1 MRSGRTFVI
10 DRNVNQ
16 GETALT
22 TSAALRVLFVLLVGL
37 WMVQP
42 AFARTVTGAVFDSGR
57 IQISSGMA
65 GLASS
70 ASCEDGLLFTFTES
84 AAPDPLALSRRD
96 ESARSGV
103 IQLEVRI
110 NSVCEHV
117 AGGQASFQYKH
128 RSLNG
133 GTIGEDL
140 LISTLAVGLVLPLE
154 PGQSDSRIIS
164 YQAGGSSPSDHEFA
178 LLGDEISFFG
188 GDSFGSASQERVLA
202 RIQVTGA
209 RFVDPEAPILQ
220 EPGRERERDA
230 IVRLEQA
237 CLSEDAS
244 ASLRETCA
252 QLAGAEGERLL
263 QVARAFDPHEITV
276 VPGAATELGQI
287 QTSNVSG
294 RLSAL
299 RGGATGMSLEGLSLS
314 YNGRR
319 FDSGLLPASLV
330 RRMDESGTES
340 TLFSQ
345 RWGVFV
351 NGDISIGTRDER
363 GKEVGFDFDSWGLTS
378 GVDYRF
384 NGGHVAGLAL
394 GYSAYSADLDDDGG
408 GLDSDT
414 WALQAYGSFNVS
426 DAFYI
431 DLTLG
436 RGWMDF
442 DQDRVIDMS
451 GIGNLTRNEARG
463 STSGTQ
469 WTASA
474 AFNYRI
480 QLDGAWQITPYGQF
494 RYAYSE
500 IDAFSESSVSPFALN
515 FPEQTIVSRIYTAGA
530 RVSRAVNLSRSV
542 MVPFLDLAYEH
553 ESGNDGYL
561 LQPTLVTSPGVLGP
575 VIEISDPDRHVAR
588 ADLGASWVFVGG
600 MQMFV
605 SYSALLFDRDMT
617 RHTVY
622 AGARWAF

>member
-1 MRSGRTFVI
+1 MNSRVA
-10 DRNVNQ
+10 V
-16 GETALT
+16 
-22 TSAALRVLFVLLVGL
+22 RVLVVLMAGL
-37 WMVQP
+37 LLGQQ
-42 AFARTVTGAVFDSGR
+42 ALARTVTGAVFDSGR

-65 GLASS
+65 GLASA
-70 ASCEDGLLFTFTES
+70 ASCEDGLLFTFTETAS
-84 AAPDPLALSRRD
+84 PDPLSLSRRD
-96 ESARSGV
+96 QAARSGE
-103 IQLEVRI
+103 IALEVRI
-110 NSVCEHV
+110 NSVCEQV
-117 AGGQASFQYKH
+117 AGGQVSFQYSH
-128 RSLNG
+128 RALNG
-133 GTIGEDL
+133 GAIGEDL
-140 LISTLAVGLVLPLE
+140 LLSTLAFGLVLPLE
-154 PGQSDSRIIS
+154 PGQSDNRMVS
-164 YQAGGSSPSDHEFA
+164 YQAAGSNPSDHEFA
-178 LLGDEISFFG
+178 LFGDEISFFG
-188 GDSFGSASQERVLA
+188 GSSFGSASQERVLS
-202 RIQVTGA
+202 RIQVAGA
-209 RFVDPEAPILQ
+209 RFVDPQAPVLQ

-230 IVRLEQA
+230 IIRLEQA
-237 CLSEDAS
+237 CLSENAS
-244 ASLRETCA
+244 PSLQATCSE
-252 QLAGAEGERLL
+252 LAGVDGERLL
-263 QVARAFDPHEITV
+263 QVARAFDPHELSV

-330 RRMDESGTES
+330 RRMDGSGTES

-351 NGDISIGTRDER
+351 NGDISIGSRDER

-384 NGGHVAGLAL
+384 DGGHVAGLAL

-408 GLDSDT
+408 SLDSDT
-414 WALQAYGSFNVS
+414 WALQAYGSFNVT
-426 DAFYI
+426 DDFYV
-431 DLTLG
+431 DLTIG
-436 RGWMDF
+436 HGWLDF
-442 DQDRVIDMS
+442 DQDRVIDLS
-451 GIGNLTRNEARG
+451 GIGNLTRSEARG

-474 AFNYRI
+474 AVNYRI
-480 QLDGAWQITPYGQF
+480 QFDGGWQLTPYGQF
-494 RYAYSE
+494 RYAYSA
-500 IDAFSESSVSPFALN
+500 IDAFSESSSSPFALN
-515 FPEQTIVSRIYTAGA
+515 FPEQTTVSRLYTAGA

-553 ESGNDGYL
+553 ESGNDGYR
-561 LQPTLVTSPGVLGP
+561 LQPTLVTSQGVLGP